1 MTMNGDLSIAA
12 QPPLDP
18 APNVRRAFSGPSQP
32 TTRDAVTR
40 PSIAAPAATFVAAV
54 GEHDEAAR
62 LKALLT
68 HPEVQVSTHLDDGSG
83 RFVLQVESLRTGEL
97 VEQIPSEELLR
108 LYASLRESLVDER
121 A

>member
-1 MTMNGDLSIAA
+1 MNGDLSIAA
-12 QPPLDP
+12 QPMPLNL
-18 APNVRRAFSGPSQP
+18 APSARGQSSGPTQP
-32 TTRDAVTR
+32 STRDIVVRPPAGAESQLIVT
-40 PSIAAPAATFVAAV
+40 AV

-68 HPEVQVSTHLDDGSG
+68 DSDVQVSTHLDEPSG
-83 RFVLQVESLRTGEL
+83 RFVLQVESLTTGEV

-108 LYASLRESLVDER
+108 LYASLREPLVDEC